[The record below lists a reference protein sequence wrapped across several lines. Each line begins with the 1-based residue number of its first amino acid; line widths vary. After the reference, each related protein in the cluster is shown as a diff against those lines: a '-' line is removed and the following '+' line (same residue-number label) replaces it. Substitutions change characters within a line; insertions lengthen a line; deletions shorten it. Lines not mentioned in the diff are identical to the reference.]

1 MGHRVIVHL
10 LNEDPIV
17 AEVERMPDPGDTIIT
32 VTDPHREDGKP
43 IDYLR
48 EGSSAVVFPMHRVS
62 SIEAFGEGPAKEEE
76 ITFYR
81 EESSQ

>member
-17 AEVERMPDPGDTIIT
+17 AELERMPDPGDSIIT
-32 VTDPHREDGKP
+32 VIDPHREDGKP
-43 IDYLR
+43 IHYLR
-48 EGSSAVVFPMHRVS
+48 DGSTAVVFPMHRVS
-62 SIEAFGEGPAKEEE
+62 SIEIFAEDQAKAED

-81 EESSQ
+81 EDSS

>member
-17 AEVERMPDPGDTIIT
+17 AELERMPDPGDTIIT
-32 VTDPHREDGKP
+32 LFDPHRGDGKP
-43 IDYLR
+43 ISYLR
-48 EGSSAVVFPMHRVS
+48 DGSTAVVFPMHRVS
-62 SIEAFGEGPAKEEE
+62 SIEIFTEDRAKEEE

-81 EESSQ
+81 EDSS